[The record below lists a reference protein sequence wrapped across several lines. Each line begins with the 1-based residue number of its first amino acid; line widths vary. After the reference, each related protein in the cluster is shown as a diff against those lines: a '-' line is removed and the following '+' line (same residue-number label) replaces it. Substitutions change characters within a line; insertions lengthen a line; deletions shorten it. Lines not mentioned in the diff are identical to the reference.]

1 MGFLTWLKVFTQE
14 QQEMLASVVTPL
26 AGSKSSKAVWL
37 DPELR
42 SHDNLD
48 SASPG
53 CPQGDF
59 LPEQSWIMILHL
71 WEGNLHK
78 MVKAIYLVPGNVL
91 CQQHLRLVLENVA
104 LPTGLV

>member
-1 MGFLTWLKVFTQE
+1 
-14 QQEMLASVVTPL
+14 MLASVVTPL

-37 DPELR
+37 DPELW

-71 WEGNLHK
+71 WEGTCIK
-78 MVKAIYLVPGNVL
+78 W
-91 CQQHLRLVLENVA
+91 
-104 LPTGLV
+104 